1 MNWGTTP
8 VTKFIKIQM
17 MGKLEFEAYLGMA
30 QELSD
35 SKESVLKQGGAD
47 SDCANIET
55 LMLSSKQHG
64 VSWFSFI
71 VYVLYKSLCKIK
83 SCQNFTPK
91 RDEST
96 FVSFKREFPGDE

>member
-55 LMLSSKQHG
+55 
-64 VSWFSFI
+64 
-71 VYVLYKSLCKIK
+71 
-83 SCQNFTPK
+83 
-91 RDEST
+91 
-96 FVSFKREFPGDE
+96 